1 MQLQAYLTLKGLS
14 EKQFADQVGASES
27 GVLKWVRRE
36 RIPRPEKIREIS
48 RITDG
53 AVTAA
58 DMEAKRAELGVQGQS
73 AKEMAATL
81 RRQADDFEKRA
92 AQMRAQRTFNQ
103 SAQPR

>member
-58 DMEAKRAELGVQGQS
+58 DFFDLPADESAGDGEAGQPDP
-73 AKEMAATL
+73 KEARVA
-81 RRQADDFEKRA
+81 
-92 AQMRAQRTFNQ
+92 
-103 SAQPR
+103 